1 MVLVVA
7 AAAIVFVR
15 VGLGLA
21 IAVGGERSVYSWFTG
36 DANPESSEIVTSV
49 GLVPNYALATRKVH
63 V

>member
-7 AAAIVFVR
+7 AAAIVFAR

-21 IAVGGERSVYSWFTG
+21 NAIGGEDSVYRWFTG
-36 DANPESSEIVTSV
+36 DANPERSEILANV
-49 GLVPNYALATRKVH
+49 GLAPNHAFATRKVH

>member
-7 AAAIVFVR
+7 AAAILSAR

-21 IAVGGERSVYSWFTG
+21 NAIGGKDSVYRWFTG
-36 DANPESSEIVTSV
+36 DANPESSEIPANV
-49 GLVPNYALATRKVH
+49 GASNSAFGSRKVH